1 MQKVGHIA
9 VVCSC
14 CSVRKV
20 GRHSLQVNAER
31 GERSKDT
38 SRPRQSGE
46 RSAREC
52 DEQCVCVF
60 WTDAIIRVRGEEQ
73 LVAAVHRTLQ
83 LRVLC
88 EE

>member
-1 MQKVGHIA
+1 MYA
-9 VVCSC
+9 S
-14 CSVRKV
+14 V
-20 GRHSLQVNAER
+20 GRHALQVNAER

-38 SRPRQSGE
+38 LRPRRSGE

-60 WTDAIIRVRGEEQ
+60 WTDATIRVRGEAK
-73 LVAAVHRTLQ
+73 LVAAVHRTVL

-88 EE
+88 GK